1 MSDEKSNVRPI
12 DRAKEKVTEKVD
24 QTREVV
30 ADRLA
35 SAREKF
41 QDVAGETSEK
51 LRERTADA
59 RAVAKERYEAT
70 SEQLRHKYEDV
81 QKGVDELLDDVGE
94 FVRDNPG
101 KAVLMAAGAGFL
113 LGLLFRRRGD

>member
-1 MSDEKSNVRPI
+1 MSDEKNNVRPI
-12 DRAKEKVTEKVD
+12 KEKVTEKVE
-24 QTREVV
+24 QTREAM

-59 RAVAKERYEAT
+59 RAAAREKYDAT
-70 SEQLRHKYEDV
+70 AEQLKHKYEDV
-81 QKGVDELLDDVGE
+81 QKGVDELLGDVNE

-101 KAVLMAAGAGFL
+101 KAVLMAVGAGFL